1 MFKARLNESGVAE
14 ARYIDPSV
22 CFGSTI
28 NQFDALMK
36 ERYMDSSIVEKLVYP
51 ENPLLAKLQKS
62 GDSEM
67 IGDVMPVPFFTA
79 LPQGV
84 GGTFATAQTKAG
96 TATGANTA
104 SLKWVIQAGDYY
116 GIVLLGDKVIE
127 ASRTNKG
134 AFLANKETEIDG
146 LFEQAGESLSIY
158 LWGNGGQA
166 IGQRSSLA
174 TNDLT
179 LMQPMD
185 AQNFEV
191 GMDLRASVNDG
202 ATTTDT
208 QRAGNPATV
217 SGINR
222 ATGVVTATDWADI
235 TSFADGDYLFRDG
248 DFFGDQAVTVIKGV
262 QAFITATDTP
272 AALWGVTQAQRV
284 ADPQRTAG
292 CRVNPATLA
301 GKTTEE
307 RIKILLAQMTGRF
320 KSKAPTAGW
329 MNPEDFQVLETLMTA
344 RGVRALEDKDTHFGF
359 MKIDIATGAGMLPIF
374 CDRHCP
380 KGTFFALRMAD
391 WGISTMGELLHFQ
404 GKDGLE
410 ILRRATSTDY
420 EARLISYPLL
430 YNRAP
435 KNSGRVSLQ

>member
-1 MFKARLNESGVAE
+1 
-14 ARYIDPSV
+14 
-22 CFGSTI
+22 
-28 NQFDALMK
+28 MK

-67 IGDVMPVPFFTA
+67 VGDVMPVPFFTA

-84 GGTFATAQTKAG
+84 GGTFTTAQTKA
-96 TATGANTA
+96 TTSTGANTT
-104 SLKWVIQAGDYY
+104 SLKWQIQAGDYY
-116 GIVLLGDKVIE
+116 GVVLIGDKVIE
-127 ASRTNKG
+127 ASRNNKG
-134 AFLANKETEIDG
+134 AFLANKEQEIDG
-146 LFEQAGESLSIY
+146 LFEQAGENLSIY

-166 IGQRSSLA
+166 LGRRASLA
-174 TNDLT
+174 GDDL
-179 LMQPMD
+179 LLVEPMD

-191 GMDLRASVNDG
+191 GMDLRASPDDG
-202 ATTTDT
+202 SVSTHAL
-208 QRAGNPATV
+208 RAGNPATL

-222 ATGVVTATDWADI
+222 ATGKLTATDWADI
-235 TSFADGDYLFRDG
+235 TAFADADYLFRDG
-248 DFFGDQAVTVIKGV
+248 DFFGDQGTTVIKGV

-272 AALWGVTQAQRV
+272 AALWGVTAAQRL

-292 CRVNPATLA
+292 CRVNPALVA
-301 GKTTEE
+301 GKTYEE

-320 KSKAPTAGW
+320 KAKAPTAGW

-344 RGVRALEDKDTHFGF
+344 RGVRPLEDKDTHFGF
-359 MKIDIATGAGMLPIF
+359 MKIDIATGAGMIPIY

-380 KGTFFALRMAD
+380 KGTFFAMRMQD
-391 WGISTMGELLHFQ
+391 WGISSMGELLHFQ

-410 ILRRATSTDY
+410 ILRRYNSTDY

-435 KNSGRVSLQ
+435 KNSGRVSLL

>member
-1 MFKARLNESGVAE
+1 M
-14 ARYIDPSV
+14 
-22 CFGSTI
+22 GSTI
-28 NQFDALMK
+28 STFDALMK

-67 IGDVMPVPFFTA
+67 VGDVMPVPFFTA

-84 GGTFATAQTKAG
+84 GATFTTAQTKAT
-96 TATGANTA
+96 TATGANTT
-104 SLKWVIQAGDYY
+104 SLKWQIQAGDYY
-116 GIVLLGDKVIE
+116 GVVLIGDKVIE
-127 ASRTNKG
+127 ASRNNKG
-134 AFLANKETEIDG
+134 AFLANKEQEIDG
-146 LFEQAGESLSIY
+146 LFEQAGENLSIY

-166 IGQRSSLA
+166 LGRRASLA
-174 TNDLT
+174 GNDVT
-179 LMQPMD
+179 LVEAMD

-191 GMDLRASVNDG
+191 GMDLRASPDDG
-202 ATTTDT
+202 SDSTHAL
-208 QRAGNPATV
+208 RAGNVATL

-222 ATGVVTATDWADI
+222 ATGKLTATDWADI
-235 TSFADGDYLFRDG
+235 TAFADNDYLFRDG
-248 DFFGDQAVTVIKGV
+248 DFFGDTGTVVIKGI
-262 QAFITATDTP
+262 QAFLTATDIP
-272 AALWGVTQAQRV
+272 PALWGVTAAQRL

-292 CRVNPATLA
+292 CRVDPALVA
-301 GKTTEE
+301 GKTYEE

-320 KSKAPTAGW
+320 KAKAPTAGW

-344 RGVRALEDKDTHFGF
+344 RGVRPLEDKETHFGF

-391 WGISTMGELLHFQ
+391 WGISSMGELLHFQ

-410 ILRRATSTDY
+410 ILRRYNSTDY

-435 KNSGRVSLQ
+435 KNSGRVSLL